1 MQLADVVGGRRHSD
15 HPGTVAGRTRC
26 SEAVQ
31 EEVGQEEV
39 PQVVEAKMLFESIF
53 CRPLR
58 DHHHASWETHHVCQE
73 NEREGGVENGELMA
87 YDVTANGSW
96 GTVGGCAQ
104 VIWTLVNFYK
114 NNADPLLASELP
126 YVGMPSLILA
136 DFFFKETGYWKG
148 RETASIAAL
157 PR

>member
-1 MQLADVVGGRRHSD
+1 M
-15 HPGTVAGRTRC
+15 
-26 SEAVQ
+26 
-31 EEVGQEEV
+31 
-39 PQVVEAKMLFESIF
+39 
-53 CRPLR
+53 
-58 DHHHASWETHHVCQE
+58 
-73 NEREGGVENGELMA
+73 ENGELMA

-136 DFFFKETGYWKG
+136 DFFFLKKLVIGKEERLHLLLHSLGNVHSQCWAK
-148 RETASIAAL
+148 L
-157 PR
+157 